1 MVATRMILCLSLS
14 AIGASAQAL
23 ESPDF
28 NVTQQLLDLGVNVGA
43 LPELS
48 NFVERRSA
56 TLPCAAACLS
66 LSITFGRDSVLSRG
80 EAPYESFTGAYWS
93 ENQGEVDPYCIFKPA
108 NPSAISVLVLLSRLT
123 QCPFA
128 VKSGGHAAFAGASSI
143 EGGITVS
150 LEKINQVTL
159 SSDKKT
165 VVIGAG
171 NRWSDVYRKLSKS
184 DVTVTGGRVSSVGVG
199 GLSLGG
205 GISFFSNL
213 HGWACDNV
221 ESYEVVTATG
231 IILTASP
238 KQNPNLYWALR
249 GGGNNFGIVT
259 NFTFRTIPLPGGQL
273 WGGTKTFME
282 PALDAVVDAFA
293 GMVTDSPQ
301 DPNAGLWVAWLK
313 NSGLKLAATELWYAK
328 PDGGSAAIFDAFNAI
343 APIADSTG
351 NKFLPDYT
359 DGHEAS
365 NPSGLREIY
374 YGLTVK
380 ADARLARLARDIFYE
395 EYPASE
401 AVAGANPFLPDYTD
415 GHEASNPSGLREIY
429 YGLTV
434 KADARLARLA
444 RDIFYDEY
452 PAAEAVAGA
461 NPVMIFQAITT
472 GQMARMRANGGN
484 PLGLDAADGPLYL
497 IHVACWWQ
505 DAAGDAAIHA
515 MISTVLAR
523 ITAEAKALGLQNDYV
538 YMNYASA
545 FQDVIKGYGAANA
558 ARLKSIAKT
567 YDLTG
572 VFQRLQ
578 PGHFKLNRAP
588 VTGTGYFSGL
598 NA

>member
-1 MVATRMILCLSLS
+1 MALQNLRSLKGGSTLNPEPSRWARLFDRSQQVCQVSKEVRSPRRASMCFHLSPRVDFLRLEAEEPTNLAAYSLALTTELTVISAPAGLWTFASFSPFSTPLLVVSIFCLPPIQKAALCFIMIATRLILSLSLS
-14 AIGASAQAL
+14 AIGAAAQAL

-28 NVTQQLLDLGVNVGA
+28 NVTQQLLDLGVNVGD

-56 TLPCAAACLS
+56 NLPCAAACLS
-66 LSITFGRDSVLSRG
+66 LSVTFGRDSVLFRG

-93 ENQGEVDPYCIFKPA
+93 ENQGEVNPYCIFKPA
-108 NPSAISVLVLLSRLT
+108 NPSAVSVLVLLSRLT

-165 VVIGAG
+165 VLIGAG
-171 NRWSDVYRKLSKS
+171 NQWSDVYRKLSKS
-184 DVTVTGGRVSSVGVG
+184 DVAVTGGRVSSVGVG

-301 DPNAGLWVAWLK
+301 DPNAGLWA
-313 NSGLKLAATELWYAK
+313 
-328 PDGGSAAIFDAFNAI
+328 SAA
-343 APIADSTG
+343 P
-351 NKFLPDYT
+351 
-359 DGHEAS
+359 
-365 NPSGLREIY
+365 
-374 YGLTVK
+374 
-380 ADARLARLARDIFYE
+380 
-395 EYPASE
+395 
-401 AVAGANPFLPDYTD
+401 
-415 GHEASNPSGLREIY
+415 
-429 YGLTV
+429 
-434 KADARLARLA
+434 
-444 RDIFYDEY
+444 
-452 PAAEAVAGA
+452 

-497 IHVACWWQ
+497 IHVACLWQ
-505 DAAGDAAIHA
+505 DAAGDAAIYA

-558 ARLKSIAKT
+558 ARLKSIART
-567 YDLTG
+567 YDVTG

-598 NA
+598 DA

>member
-1 MVATRMILCLSLS
+1 MIATRLILCLSLS
-14 AIGASAQAL
+14 AIGGAAQAL

-56 TLPCAAACLS
+56 TLPCAAAVRYLAAYPC
-66 LSITFGRDSVLSRG
+66 RQG

-249 GGGNNFGIVT
+249 GGGNNLGIVT

-343 APIADSTG
+343 APIADSIG

-380 ADARLARLARDIFYE
+380 AD
-395 EYPASE
+395 
-401 AVAGANPFLPDYTD
+401 V
-415 GHEASNPSGLREIY
+415 
-429 YGLTV
+429 
-434 KADARLARLA
+434 RLARLA

-497 IHVACWWQ
+497 IHRLSGRHQ
-505 DAAGDAAIHA
+505 G
-515 MISTVLAR
+515 LR
-523 ITAEAKALGLQNDYV
+523 RRQRRPAEEHCQ
-538 YMNYASA
+538 
-545 FQDVIKGYGAANA
+545 
-558 ARLKSIAKT
+558 
-567 YDLTG
+567 
-572 VFQRLQ
+572 
-578 PGHFKLNRAP
+578 HLNRAP

-598 NA
+598 DA

>member
-1 MVATRMILCLSLS
+1 KTLASLSPFSTPFLVVSIFCPPSIRIAALYFIMVATRMILCLSLS

-380 ADARLARLARDIFYE
+380 ADARLARLARDIFY
-395 EYPASE
+395 
-401 AVAGANPFLPDYTD
+401 
-415 GHEASNPSGLREIY
+415 
-429 YGLTV
+429 
-434 KADARLARLA
+434 
-444 RDIFYDEY
+444 DEY

-558 ARLKSIAKT
+558 ARLKSIART

-588 VTGTGYFSGL
+588 VTGTGYFPGL
-598 NA
+598 DA